1 MSLAALPE
9 NPLSRPGAP
18 TPRHP
23 WAAYLDR
30 QEAVLAIAALL
41 VIGGVTLVNPGFFSA
56 DNFVDIVQKC
66 AYIAIAAIGTTLVI
80 LCGHI
85 DISIGAAVG
94 LCATVAGKM
103 AVAGVPLSIVF
114 VSAILVGGLIG
125 LINGSL
131 VAYARIPAIVVTLGT
146 ASIMKGGLIL
156 VTGGRWIYGLPEG
169 FDLSHHKW
177 LGIPVPIFALVV
189 FGVGFSLFLRY
200 TMAGRKIY
208 AVGGNAEAARLS
220 GISERHV
227 TLGVFTLNG
236 LLVGVAAV
244 LYATNF
250 SSIQASVASGLEL
263 TVITAAVVGGVSI
276 LGGSGTVAGAIMG
289 AILLQ
294 IIGTAMVFLHV
305 RAEWFQTIQGS
316 LILLNILL
324 DVFRRRKSFDS
335 FLPSGGGGQE
345 PRRVAWDHLCFKRS
359 SWQACSS
366 LWS

>member
-1 MSLAALPE
+1 MSAA
-9 NPLSRPGAP
+9 
-18 TPRHP
+18 
-23 WAAYLDR
+23 
-30 QEAVLAIAALL
+30 
-41 VIGGVTLVNPGFFSA
+41 
-56 DNFVDIVQKC
+56 
-66 AYIAIAAIGTTLVI
+66 
-80 LCGHI
+80 
-85 DISIGAAVG
+85 
-94 LCATVAGKM
+94 
-103 AVAGVPLSIVF
+103 
-114 VSAILVGGLIG
+114 LIG
-125 LINGSL
+125 LINGLL

-146 ASIMKGGLIL
+146 ASILKGGLIL
-156 VTGGRWIYGLPEG
+156 VTGGRWIYGLPQG
-169 FDLSHHKW
+169 FDLSHHEW
-177 LGIPVPIFALVV
+177 FGIPVPILALVI

-294 IIGTAMVFLHV
+294 IIGTAMVF
-305 RAEWFQTIQGS
+305 RP
-316 LILLNILL
+316 
-324 DVFRRRKSFDS
+324 R
-335 FLPSGGGGQE
+335 
-345 PRRVAWDHLCFKRS
+345 PRRVVPNDPRQPDFADHSPRRIPPSKEPRLVSSLRAAEAQQPRRAAWDRS
-359 SWQACSS
+359 ACRKSLWQACSS
-366 LWS
+366 LWW